1 MMKHMVATTYVW
13 FAIAS
18 LSPIYGQQQ
27 IDNTLGNLWQ
37 QVEENYPGI
46 GVKKSIAH
54 AAQLKAKAIKTNSLP
69 QLKTQ
74 LQSTFGTYE
83 GNAGAFFPQPGFF
96 NVSGNSVA
104 LEDSR
109 LAANNFA
116 SATIEL
122 ELFTF
127 GRIKNENE
135 AAQMLFQKKVSEQK
149 SYILNLKKVLSER
162 YITLLYHNAKLD
174 LSEKNTERLNDIR
187 KISSS
192 LALSGLKPA
201 ADSLLASSSYMQA
214 RGEYDHW
221 MGNKHS
227 SYIKLQELYGRE
239 DLNYSSSIHRFSN
252 PKEKYHLHADQG
264 ISNTHPALITLDKQ
278 AQYYTHSGEA
288 QKKASMPSLKLLGGY
303 AYRGTG
309 VNTSGKTSNAW
320 KDGFKNSTN
329 NLLVGIGLTWNI
341 TSLYTNRF
349 RGEGLFKEAESTKL
363 LQIQYQQ
370 AMLADLS
377 ASQTKS
383 IWQYKQI
390 QKSQIAVKQ
399 AQDAYLM
406 YLARYKSG
414 LITLSELLQIRNLL
428 EQAENN
434 HIEASLSYWILL
446 AHESELTADF
456 DYLFNNL

>member
-69 QLKTQ
+69 QIKTQ

-96 NVSGNSVA
+96 NVSGNSTA

-127 GRIKNENE
+127 GRIKKENE

-214 RGEYDHW
+214 IGEYEHW

-227 SYIKLQELYGRE
+227 SSIKLQELYGRE
-239 DLNYSSSIHRFSN
+239 DLNYRSSIHRFSN
-252 PKEKYHLHADQG
+252 PKEKYHLHVDQG
-264 ISNTHPALITLDKQ
+264 ISNTHPALVTLDKQ
-278 AQYYTHSGEA
+278 AQYYAHSGEA

-320 KDGFKNSTN
+320 HDGFKNSTN

>member
-1 MMKHMVATTYVW
+1 
-13 FAIAS
+13 
-18 LSPIYGQQQ
+18 
-27 IDNTLGNLWQ
+27 
-37 QVEENYPGI
+37 
-46 GVKKSIAH
+46 
-54 AAQLKAKAIKTNSLP
+54 
-69 QLKTQ
+69 
-74 LQSTFGTYE
+74 
-83 GNAGAFFPQPGFF
+83 
-96 NVSGNSVA
+96 
-104 LEDSR
+104 
-109 LAANNFA
+109 
-116 SATIEL
+116 
-122 ELFTF
+122 
-127 GRIKNENE
+127 
-135 AAQMLFQKKVSEQK
+135 
-149 SYILNLKKVLSER
+149 
-162 YITLLYHNAKLD
+162 
-174 LSEKNTERLNDIR
+174 
-187 KISSS
+187 
-192 LALSGLKPA
+192 
-201 ADSLLASSSYMQA
+201 
-214 RGEYDHW
+214 
-221 MGNKHS
+221 
-227 SYIKLQELYGRE
+227 
-239 DLNYSSSIHRFSN
+239 
-252 PKEKYHLHADQG
+252 
-264 ISNTHPALITLDKQ
+264 
-278 AQYYTHSGEA
+278 
-288 QKKASMPSLKLLGGY
+288 MPSLKLLGGY

-320 KDGFKNSTN
+320 QDGFKNSTN

-434 HIEASLSYWILL
+434 HVEASLSYWILL

>member
-1 MMKHMVATTYVW
+1 MKHMVATTYVW

-69 QLKTQ
+69 QIKTQ

-96 NVSGNSVA
+96 NVSGNSTA

-127 GRIKNENE
+127 GRIKKENE

-214 RGEYDHW
+214 IGEYEHW

-227 SYIKLQELYGRE
+227 SSIKLQELYGRE
-239 DLNYSSSIHRFSN
+239 DLNYRSSIHRFSN
-252 PKEKYHLHADQG
+252 PKEKYHLHVDQG
-264 ISNTHPALITLDKQ
+264 ISNTHPALVTLDKQ
-278 AQYYTHSGEA
+278 AQYYAHSGEA

-320 KDGFKNSTN
+320 HDGFKNSTN